1 MGYQS
6 EFETLA
12 GVFEA
17 GWNGATPIA
26 WGNLDFTPVT
36 PLAPWVRFSVL
47 PGEAFHATAGAPGA
61 NIVRHPGLITVQVFV
76 PLNSG
81 SVEALGLGLGLP
93 GLDGLVSG
101 VIAHAAT
108 PLDQILN
115 SVLSTLGIGLG
126 QADSWVTGVRC
137 GGAVL
142 VR

>member
-1 MGYQS
+1 MGYKG

-81 SVEALGLGLGLP
+81 SVEALGLADDVAEIFRGY
-93 GLDGLVSG
+93 S
-101 VIAHAAT
+101 
-108 PLDQILN
+108 
-115 SVLSTLGIGLG
+115 SVGI
-126 QADSWVTGVRC
+126 RC
-137 GGAVL
+137 GAPWITHVGGAGDDGWYQVNVNIPF
-142 VR
+142 VRDEAL